1 MKRKLLYLKKT
12 ILGRFIDNMKKRRI
26 ESPQFWVFDPQNLSL
41 PILMTIAVTYL
52 KEK

>member
-1 MKRKLLYLKKT
+1 MQVLYFEYITLNKN
-12 ILGRFIDNMKKRRI
+12 L
-26 ESPQFWVFDPQNLSL
+26 SPQFWGFDPQNLSL